1 MKTQKLHL
9 CMGAHQPANPRSLI
23 RVCVRPSICS
33 EVSTDSYMLYGQL
46 GRISMCVHEMAGG
59 SESSS
64 GENAKLKI
72 VFCPDSIRCV
82 ACN

>member
-1 MKTQKLHL
+1 M
-9 CMGAHQPANPRSLI
+9 
-23 RVCVRPSICS
+23 CS

-46 GRISMCVHEMAGG
+46 RRISMCVHEMAGG